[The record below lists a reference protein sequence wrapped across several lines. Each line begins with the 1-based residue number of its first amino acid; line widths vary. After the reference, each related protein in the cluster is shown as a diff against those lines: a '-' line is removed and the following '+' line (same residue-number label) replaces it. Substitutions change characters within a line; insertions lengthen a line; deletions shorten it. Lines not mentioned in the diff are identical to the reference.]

1 MHEPCYTVQEKA
13 QKGKQSS
20 EKAVRLI
27 QSVQTEFGWESWKVT
42 SHLITEKKKK
52 KSFNWAL
59 CSKEMFHPF
68 HPIVHWLHECKSF
81 GYNSQ
86 SICEDQTILMLLN
99 HIIWKYLFWN
109 LKIPNT
115 PSLHF
120 FLTESVALGL
130 CRYFFM
136 TSVWLQCQEILR
148 SS

>member
-1 MHEPCYTVQEKA
+1 MLYSTRKSTKRKAEFWKGSKTYTVSPNGVWMRILKSDQP
-13 QKGKQSS
+13 
-20 EKAVRLI
+20 LNN
-27 QSVQTEFGWESWKVT
+27 W
-42 SHLITEKKKK
+42 KKKK